1 MPTFR
6 TLAPVEP
13 PPLPGV
19 YIAKIVKATER
30 VSEAGNSM
38 IVMVFELP
46 DRRRLP
52 CVLTF
57 VEQACRPIDAF
68 CSSAELIRP
77 SASDI
82 EVELRADHCLNRYV
96 YFKLEHDADGAP
108 KIVRF
113 IDRAAALAAN
123 PRLAEIALQ
132 PQAPITLPVVR
143 KSSTPTALGSP
154 SRGDSPSFQ

>member
-1 MPTFR
+1 MPTFH
-6 TLAPVEP
+6 TLAPIEP
-13 PPLPGV
+13 PPPPGV
-19 YIAKIVKATER
+19 YIAKIVKAAER

-57 VEQACRPIDAF
+57 VEQARRPIDAF

-96 YFKLEHDADGAP
+96 YFKLEHDAEGAP
-108 KIVRF
+108 RITRF
-113 IDRAAALAAN
+113 IDRQAALAAN
-123 PRLAEIALQ
+123 PRLADIKLGAQQPLAL
-132 PQAPITLPVVR
+132 PLVR
-143 KSSTPTALGSP
+143 KP
-154 SRGDSPSFQ
+154 SL